1 MTWGQLNISRPLFK
15 IIYGDF
21 LGDPVVR
28 LRLRASMQETG
39 LVLGWGGKMSCAAL
53 CGQKNLFEKF
63 LKDILFA
70 KKILKI
76 IYDFVY

>member
-1 MTWGQLNISRPLFK
+1 M
-15 IIYGDF
+15 
-21 LGDPVVR
+21 VR